1 MRPNDYFILP
11 GANLKPTTHNLQP
24 TTYNPQ
30 LTTHNPQPTTYNPQ
44 PTTHNFLLFH
54 PRINPRLE
62 LHLFDHRPQS
72 VGTSLCK
79 V

>member
-24 TTYNPQ
+24 TTYN
-30 LTTHNPQPTTYNPQ
+30 LQPTTY
-44 PTTHNFLLFH
+44 NFLLFH
-54 PRINPRLE
+54 PRIYPRLE
-62 LHLFDHRPQS
+62 FHLFDHRPQS